1 MLFLLLAL
9 AVLVMASPACP
20 RRKLAC
26 GATSTSKEA
35 LDSIHYVMELEK
47 IVNKSSSQGTVDATN
62 PFPLW
67 NIFDPRPQIPVFIH
81 VLDDYEDL
89 FISQNMILD
98 QFQILKTFYQPFGI
112 DFHLQDVFFYDQP
125 EWASG
130 QDNWEMKAQLR
141 LGGYDTLNIYLV
153 EGIISNDGQLLGGFA
168 SNPSYLNLFRDHPWW
183 YDEAFLPDG
192 VELAVDALPYN
203 VFGSNPLCQEGKV
216 LVHEVGHWLGLLHI
230 FHKGCDPDLE
240 SGGDYVFD
248 TPPAA
253 DAMRQCFAP
262 GTAIRTCQGPI
273 FPDNLI
279 TNIMDDMPDSC
290 RTDFTDGQV
299 NRMFMTFH
307 AMREGMP
314 PANADLPPIRDE
326 TEVQTV
332 APNLPRIPP
341 PEVSPFR

>member
-1 MLFLLLAL
+1 MRSDIG
-9 AVLVMASPACP
+9 LVCSTFFTRASVNSP
-20 RRKLAC
+20 RASLVPSADC
-26 GATSTSKEA
+26 SSK
-35 LDSIHYVMELEK
+35 
-47 IVNKSSSQGTVDATN
+47 Q
-62 PFPLW
+62 
-67 NIFDPRPQIPVFIH
+67 
-81 VLDDYEDL
+81 
-89 FISQNMILD
+89 
-98 QFQILKTFYQPFGI
+98 
-112 DFHLQDVFFYDQP
+112 
-125 EWASG
+125 
-130 QDNWEMKAQLR
+130 
-141 LGGYDTLNIYLV
+141 
-153 EGIISNDGQLLGGFA
+153 
-168 SNPSYLNLFRDHPWW
+168 
-183 YDEAFLPDG
+183 
-192 VELAVDALPYN
+192 
-203 VFGSNPLCQEGKV
+203 
-216 LVHEVGHWLGLLHI
+216 
-230 FHKGCDPDLE
+230 CDPDLE

-341 PEVSPFR
+341 PEVSPF